1 MGRRVLVVGVFLV
14 LAVLL
19 FVVVAAVIFFLLG
32 LDFSSLS
39 PVGGRPVDLGV
50 EPDFSLLEEPSARN
64 SVMVFGSPGDYCL
77 DCSIRYSDSAPMN
90 VSLSSVELTT
100 YLQATQQDSGVL
112 RDAQILLGDGEAEV
126 SCTLDLSSYG
136 YDFQGPVY
144 ARGSIER
151 ASSNSISIDLS
162 EAKSGVLPVPGEV
175 LVEGESE
182 LEDRI
187 NSQLSRMPG
196 LRIDRLEIVGGV
208 LEFEGEFPQTAEAQ
222 P

>member
-1 MGRRVLVVGVFLV
+1 MGVFLV
-14 LAVLL
+14 LAVFAL
-19 FVVVAAVIFFLLG
+19 VVVGVVVFFLLG
-32 LDFSSLS
+32 LDFSSMS
-39 PVGGRPVDLGV
+39 PVGGKPVDLGV
-50 EPDFSLLEEPSARN
+50 RPDFSLLEEPSAHN
-64 SVMVFGSPGDYCL
+64 SVMVFGSPDGYCL

-100 YLQATQQDSGVL
+100 YVQATQQDSGVL

-136 YDFQGPVY
+136 YDFSGPVY
-144 ARGSIER
+144 AKGSIER

-175 LVEGESE
+175 LDEGEGE
-182 LEDRI
+182 LENRI
-187 NSQLSRMPG
+187 NTQLSRMPG
-196 LRIDRLEIVGGV
+196 LRIDKLEIEGGV
-208 LEFEGEFPQTAEAQ
+208 LDFEGEFPQTAEAQ